1 MNTFKA
7 VFHSAKKSEQTEIL
21 PRFVSVHVQFKHDC
35 AISENRAEKVGRK
48 KVEKFQLSWRIF
60 SAEILIANQILF
72 LYQQL
77 FSTWLPKTRRH
88 VKLIQDFLTML

>member
-48 KVEKFQLSWRIF
+48 KVEKFQLSLVDFF
-60 SAEILIANQILF
+60 S
-72 LYQQL
+72 
-77 FSTWLPKTRRH
+77 
-88 VKLIQDFLTML
+88 